1 MTPKFPEILATFW
14 SDISGFYP
22 SPLDV
27 KISSLF
33 FEGIPKASGLDPN
46 NCRSSYYLQ
55 GVLKKEGFSG

>member
-33 FEGIPKASGLDPN
+33 FLKVSL
-46 NCRSSYYLQ
+46 RLQ
-55 GVLKKEGFSG
+55 GLTLTTVGLVITYRVF